1 MSYRRIEI
9 NLLPPELQPGPA
21 IRSALIINIALILV
35 TMFTILL
42 SAALSIYQLA
52 QYKEDIDRREQ
63 SIKSLQSV
71 KNGYMQLQKIDV
83 AVRNYGKIVGIAS
96 TNYVDLPVMLSHL
109 SRVLPEQVYLTNVS
123 NVRAGNV
130 NAISVLDAKRPT
142 FVTMTF
148 RTASKDLS
156 LIERTLTRLKE
167 DPVFGNCVLTNT
179 TLGTEELQ
187 DLSDALQ
194 LGSTFDLPDV
204 AGQELSYNYYEFV
217 VRAEVM
223 RPLPIEGS
231 RVLNDQL
238 ALFKDT
244 NPLPDKAPAR
254 GTGAAPARGNAAAP
268 QGAGDAAATDGEHG
282 VVGGPEGVTG
292 SDNRGG
298 N

>member
-21 IRSALIINIALILV
+21 VRSALIINIALILV

-52 QYKEDIDRREQ
+52 QYKEDIDHRER

-71 KNGYMQLQKIDV
+71 KDGYQQLQRIDA
-83 AVRNYGKIVGIAS
+83 AVGNYGKIIGIAS
-96 TNYVDLPVMLSHL
+96 TNYIDLPVLLSHL
-109 SRVLPEQVYLTNVS
+109 SGILPDRVYLTDIS

-130 NAISVLDAKRPT
+130 NAVSVLDAKRPT

-148 RTASKDLS
+148 RTANKDLGQ
-156 LIERTLTRLKE
+156 IQNTLNRLKT
-167 DPVFGNCVLTNT
+167 DPVFANCVLTNAS
-179 TLGTEELQ
+179 L
-187 DLSDALQ
+187 DS
-194 LGSTFDLPDV
+194 
-204 AGQELSYNYYEFV
+204 QELSNLSELLGIAGTFELPTTFDGNQNHEYYEFII
-217 VRAEVM
+217 RAEVQ

-244 NPLPDKAPAR
+244 NPLPDMAPGQGGSAAQGGSTSQGGASPT
-254 GTGAAPARGNAAAP
+254 GTPE
-268 QGAGDAAATDGEHG
+268 EHG